1 MRKEIHFLLVS
12 DILLLNGG
20 FDLTPGHTEDEI
32 RNELVEVF
40 KAKIS
45 TIRKTDFDVVKRE
58 KNVVTLSLARQLLKV
73 DKKKKIICNNVS
85 ISVNKNKHKYNMS
98 DFLLNIYVAI

>member
-1 MRKEIHFLLVS
+1 M
-12 DILLLNGG
+12 LLNGG

-32 RNELVEVF
+32 HNELVEVF

-45 TIRKTDFDVVKRE
+45 TIRKTDFDFVKCE

-73 DKKKKIICNNVS
+73 DKKKIICNNVS

-98 DFLLNIYVAI
+98 DFLLNKYVAI

>member
-12 DILLLNGG
+12 DILLLNVG

-45 TIRKTDFDVVKRE
+45 TIRKTD
-58 KNVVTLSLARQLLKV
+58 LSLARQRLKV
-73 DKKKKIICNNVS
+73 DKKKKKNICNNVS

-98 DFLLNIYVAI
+98 DFLLNKYVAI

>member
-12 DILLLNGG
+12 DMLLNVG
-20 FDLTPGHTEDEI
+20 FDLTPGHTQDEI

-45 TIRKTDFDVVKRE
+45 TIRKTDFDFVKRE
-58 KNVVTLSLARQLLKV
+58 KNVV
-73 DKKKKIICNNVS
+73 KIVLGTPATQS
-85 ISVNKNKHKYNMS
+85 R
-98 DFLLNIYVAI
+98 

>member
-20 FDLTPGHTEDEI
+20 FDLTLGHTEDEI

-40 KAKIS
+40 KANIS
-45 TIRKTDFDVVKRE
+45 TIRKTDFDFVKRE

-73 DKKKKIICNNVS
+73 DKKIICNNVS
-85 ISVNKNKHKYNMS
+85 TSVNKNKHKYNMS
-98 DFLLNIYVAI
+98 DFLLNKYVAI